1 MPSYDFY
8 IDEDKQNHRLGV
20 LAVSN
25 AVALNQILESIRDQ
39 YGIRREVKW
48 GAMDR
53 FRLPVAV
60 SWIRVA
66 AWFHSVRFGS
76 LPWPDNAQKGGILVE
91 FFKTFLD
98 RYGTTLPHGKFDSV
112 AFLDFD
118 NVDKQGNIHTYIV
131 RRANLLRCYPLD
143 SKSSNCLQLVDIM
156 LGSWVRS
163 GEIPSTIP
171 MDLYKRW
178 SDVDSALKN
187 HERLATPAFTGA
199 ESRRYLAGYASEVIR
214 RLVIP

>member
-118 NVDKQGNIHTYIV
+118 NVDIV
-131 RRANLLRCYPLD
+131 HGDSVGRVPGISIERSPVVMSGVATLPRECRAGLLLA
-143 SKSSNCLQLVDIM
+143 QF
-156 LGSWVRS
+156 
-163 GEIPSTIP
+163 E
-171 MDLYKRW
+171 
-178 SDVDSALKN
+178 DVLIAD
-187 HERLATPAFTGA
+187 
-199 ESRRYLAGYASEVIR
+199 
-214 RLVIP
+214 